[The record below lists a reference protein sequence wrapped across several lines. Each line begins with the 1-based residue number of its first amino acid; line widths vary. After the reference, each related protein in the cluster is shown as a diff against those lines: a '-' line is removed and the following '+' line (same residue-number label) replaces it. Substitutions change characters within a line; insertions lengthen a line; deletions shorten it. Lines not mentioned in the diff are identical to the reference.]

1 MSTAARG
8 RLNIRLLFV
17 MLAMLAFAAD
27 VRVRAVNPSE
37 SSAQQLKAGYVYN
50 FAKLVEW
57 PASVAPNGPIIV
69 GVVGDDDFADVLG
82 RVMVSKTP
90 EDRTFVVKPV
100 KIAELKTCG
109 CRILFVASVYSD
121 WTADIVRLQNSAS
134 VLTIAE
140 APDFARRGGIV
151 GLTLDGRKVRLV
163 VNVDAAERASL
174 SISSRLLA
182 LATIVHTAR

>member
-1 MSTAARG
+1 MPTAARS
-8 RLNIRLLFV
+8 RLDIRLLFV
-17 MLAMLAFAAD
+17 MFAMLVFAAD
-27 VRVRAVNPSE
+27 VRVRAGNASE
-37 SSAQQLKAGYVYN
+37 ASEQQLKAGYVYN

-57 PASVAPNGPIIV
+57 PASVAPRGPIIV

-82 RVMVSKTP
+82 HLVESKTL
-90 EDRTFVVKPV
+90 EDRTFIVKRV
-100 KIAELKTCG
+100 KIGELKTCG
-109 CRILFVASVYSD
+109 CRILFVSSIYTD
-121 WTADIVRLQNSAS
+121 WTAEIVHLQNSAS

-182 LATIVHTAR
+182 IATIVHTAR